1 MGQVFTNGNIFQMEE
16 LPIFDYDGP
25 AISFPNFKL
34 NLLNLHKKQME

>member
-25 AISFPNFKL
+25 AILFLTLS
-34 NLLNLHKKQME
+34 